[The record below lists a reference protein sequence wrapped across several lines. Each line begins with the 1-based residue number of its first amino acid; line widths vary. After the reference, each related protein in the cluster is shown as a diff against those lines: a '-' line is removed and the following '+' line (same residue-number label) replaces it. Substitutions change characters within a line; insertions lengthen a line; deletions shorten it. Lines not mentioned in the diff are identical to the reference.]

1 MTDATD
7 AAALQAASNQRR
19 IDHIRE
25 LAATG
30 DPYQRCLTRYAAQL
44 LLTAL
49 DTAHAR
55 NAEQRAERDRLAAR
69 VTELE
74 AKLQAALRTL
84 TAAQS
89 RVARLERN
97 WDAIRGW
104 TSCHLYILQHR
115 HTEHPDQPDVAPRI
129 GLLEA
134 LTRCLDHLDGT
145 DTTPA
150 GDDAPC

>member
-55 NAEQRAERDRLAAR
+55 
-69 VTELE
+69 
-74 AKLQAALRTL
+74 
-84 TAAQS
+84 
-89 RVARLERN
+89 
-97 WDAIRGW
+97 
-104 TSCHLYILQHR
+104 Y
-115 HTEHPDQPDVAPRI
+115 TEHPDQPDVAPRI